1 MILSCIGLALVLFIL
16 YKIYMGEPLP
26 FLNNI
31 ETFVPLRGVSAWDG
45 RGTDYKKCLNEIE
58 GVRHFYYR
66 DASNVCN
73 MNDPFNKYL

>member
-1 MILSCIGLALVLFIL
+1 MILSRIGLALVLVIL

-45 RGTDYKKCLNEIE
+45 RGTDYKKCLNSIE
-58 GVRHFYYR
+58 GIRHYYYG
-66 DASNVCN
+66 DASSVCDR
-73 MNDPFNKYL
+73 NDPFNKYL